1 MKIAVI
7 NPVSSGKCLLN
18 SLEDFGANVIKIYED
33 HLKPVDGDFFVFFNF
48 DETVEYLKAQGVQ
61 SIINGSE
68 FGTFITDKLNSLM
81 GFPGNDFSKVK
92 SRISKYEMVKQLQQ
106 SGLRCAQSYI
116 IDSHSQ
122 LELLSPKFTFPLFIK
137 PVESAGSDGC
147 KKINNFTELSSFFNG
162 IHGKLNLLGKMN
174 NSLIIQE
181 YIEGEQF
188 IVNSVSLNGKHY
200 ISEVYSVRIDQCNGV
215 PIYRSIVTLDISTES
230 EVYHLITDYVK
241 ECLTSLGVSE
251 GAAHS
256 ELRLTK
262 TGPCLIE
269 VNSRIMGPVLD
280 VDAFYCAFGYS
291 QPSLLCESIIHP
303 EIFSRRLNYKTG
315 NPKKHFSMVFLRC
328 TAKGKISHRKG
339 LENIRRL
346 PGYHSLRNLPGI
358 GYYSLNPLL
367 TTGDFGIAYF
377 CHEDKVLLEHSLS
390 VLHQM
395 EDENIIFGMSPYE

>member
-18 SLEDFGANVIKIYED
+18 SLDDFGVTVIEIYED
-33 HLKPVDGDFFVFFNF
+33 HLKPVDGDYFVFFNF
-48 DETVEYLKAQGVQ
+48 DETIDYLKTQGVQ

-81 GFPGNDFSKVK
+81 GFSGNDFSKVQ

-106 SGLRCAQSYI
+106 SDLRCAQSFI
-116 IDSHSQ
+116 VDSHNE
-122 LELLSPKFTFPLFIK
+122 LELLSKKLTFPLFIK

-147 KKINNFTELSSFFNG
+147 KKVDNFNELSSFFKE
-162 IHGKLNLLGKMN
+162 IHGCYNLLGKMN
-174 NSLIIQE
+174 SSLIIQE

-188 IVNSVSLNGKHY
+188 IVNSVSLNGQHL
-200 ISEVYSVRIDQCNGV
+200 ISEIYRVRIDQYNGV
-215 PIYRSIVTLDISTES
+215 PIYRSIVTLDISTEG
-230 EVYHLITDYVK
+230 EIYKLITDYIK
-241 ECLTSLGVSE
+241 KCLTSLGVSE

-256 ELRLTK
+256 ELRLTN

-303 EIFSRRLNYKTG
+303 EIFSRRLNYRICK
-315 NPKKHFSMVFLRC
+315 PKKHFSMVFLRC
-328 TAKGKISHRKG
+328 TVKGVISNRKG

-346 PGYHSLRNLPGI
+346 PGYHSLRNLPMI
-358 GYYSLNPLL
+358 GYHSLNPLL

-395 EDENIIFGMSPYE
+395 EDENIIFGMIPYE